1 MPPGW
6 TSARPEVHA
15 KIMLD
20 SPLFP
25 MKHLH
30 IPSLLDTL
38 AAAGLLS
45 RDHVGRGPGGRHI
58 ARQADTGCGA
68 GADVS
73 STDGGFR
80 SVLYVTNWGIYGA
93 GFLPSAIP
101 VSEITHV
108 QYAFADIKEDGSV
121 VSSDEYADTQK
132 AFADSGGGGSSS
144 GTKDAHGMVEQ
155 LYRLKQENR
164 HLKVL
169 LSVGGFKW
177 SPKFA
182 PVAADATK
190 RATFVSTA
198 VKLMGDWG
206 MDGLDI
212 DWEYPDTAA
221 ANADSVKLLADL
233 RKGLDDYAAKNT
245 ASGSDGN
252 YRFTLSFPAP
262 AGPASYQAFDFKAM
276 DASLDF
282 WSVMAFDFA
291 GNWDNTTGHQANVF
305 PDPSQ
310 PLATKASIDRAV
322 ADYVAAGVSP
332 AKINVGLPL
341 YGRSFDKTAG
351 LGMPYTPS
359 TAGSFEGQAAIW
371 LYRDLPRQGATVLY
385 DDVAKASYT
394 FDSSTGQLITY
405 DDDRSGQYKAR
416 YIREKGLGGVMFWEA
431 SQDRN
436 DSGSLVRS
444 MTGWLEKLQC
454 SQNLLSYPASQYEN
468 IRTNMGKGSA

>member
-1 MPPGW
+1 
-6 TSARPEVHA
+6 
-15 KIMLD
+15 ML
-20 SPLFP
+20 S
-25 MKHLH
+25 
-30 IPSLLDTL
+30 
-38 AAAGLLS
+38 
-45 RDHVGRGPGGRHI
+45 
-58 ARQADTGCGA
+58 
-68 GADVS
+68 
-73 STDGGFR
+73 
-80 SVLYVTNWGIYGA
+80 
-93 GFLPSAIP
+93 
-101 VSEITHV
+101 
-108 QYAFADIKEDGSV
+108 

-132 AFADSGGGGSSS
+132 IFANSSASPGGGGGGVG
-144 GTKDAHGMVEQ
+144 GTKNAHGMVEQ

-169 LSVGGFKW
+169 LSVGGYTW

-221 ANADSVKLLADL
+221 ANADSVKLLSEL
-233 RKGLDDYAAKNT
+233 RKGLDDYAAENT
-245 ASGSDGN
+245 PPGSGG

-262 AGPASYQAFDFKAM
+262 AGPANYQAFDFRAM

-291 GNWDNTTGHQANVF
+291 GSWDNTTGHQANVF

-332 AKINVGLPL
+332 AKINIGLPL

-359 TAGSFEGQAAIW
+359 TAGSLDVQAAIW
-371 LYRDLPRQGATVLY
+371 LYRDLPRPGATVLY

-394 FDSSTGQLITY
+394 FDNSTGQLITY
-405 DDDRSGQYKAR
+405 DDDKSGQYKSQ
-416 YIREKGLGGVMFWEA
+416 YIKEKGLRGVMFWEA

-436 DSGSLVRS
+436 DTGSLVRS
-444 MTGWLEKLQC
+444 MAGWLGKLQC
-454 SQNLLSYPASQYEN
+454 SQNLLSYPGSQYDN
-468 IRTNMGKGSA
+468 IRNNMGKGGA